1 MITDYILLIAVIAV
15 LIFGAVKGYRRGFLR
30 LAVWFAGLIAVL
42 FIVTKISPYVS
53 DFLIKNT
60 SLYDNVRTRIIR
72 MYEERNDKEVPE
84 DTLPGDSRE
93 NDFIDSFGFPELITD
108 SIKSN
113 NTSEIYDRLAVT
125 LFKDYISGYL
135 SELSIKAGT
144 FVGLFVLLA
153 LVLLVLFIAIKVLEK
168 IPVLKTFNRLLG
180 MAVGIT
186 LSLVFVWV
194 FFLAVMM
201 FFAHSFGGW
210 VFSQVRAS
218 RILTYLF
225 NNNILFDLIR

>member
-1 MITDYILLIAVIAV
+1 MGDYVLLIIVLAV
-15 LIFGAVKGYRRGFLR
+15 LLFGAVKGYRRGFLR

-60 SLYDNVRTRIIR
+60 SLYDNVRQRIIVA
-72 MYEERNDKEVPE
+72 YEEKNANDIP
-84 DTLPGDSRE
+84 DDSFRGDERE
-93 NDFIDSFGFPELITD
+93 NRVIDSFGFPDLITN

-135 SELSIKAGT
+135 SALSIKAGT
-144 FVGLFVLLA
+144 FVGLFVILA
-153 LVLLVLFIAIKVLEK
+153 IIQCVLFLAIKILEK
-168 IPVLKTFNRLLG
+168 IPVLRTFNRLLG
-180 MAVGIT
+180 MATGIT
-186 LSLVFVWV
+186 LALVLVWV
-194 FFLAVMM
+194 FFIAVMM
-201 FFAHSFGGW
+201 FFGRSFGAW
-210 VFSQVRAS
+210 VFSQVKAS

-225 NNNILFDLIR
+225 NNNILFELVK

>member
-1 MITDYILLIAVIAV
+1 MIRDYILLIAVICV
-15 LIFGAVKGYRRGFLR
+15 LAFGAVKGYRRGFLR

-60 SLYDNVRTRIIR
+60 SLYDNVREKIIQV
-72 MYEERNDKEVPE
+72 YEEKNTEKVPE
-84 DTLPGDSRE
+84 DTLMGDQKE
-93 NDFIDSFGFPELITD
+93 NDFIDSFGFPDLITD

-135 SELSIKAGT
+135 SSLSIKAGT
-144 FVGLFVLLA
+144 FVGLFVILA
-153 LVLLVLFIAIKVLEK
+153 IVQFVIILAIKLLEK
-168 IPVLKTFNRLLG
+168 IPVLRTFNRLLG
-180 MAVGIT
+180 MACGIT

-210 VFSQVRAS
+210 VFSQVRSS
-218 RILTYLF
+218 RILTYIF